1 MQRAAVILA
10 AGKGTRMKSELP
22 KVLHKICGRPML
34 DYVTESLNNAGIENI
49 TIVVGHRGDMVA
61 KNLPGNIS
69 VVNQDPQLGTAH
81 ALLQAKERLE
91 GFSGNLLV
99 IGGDTPLITQSSL
112 KNLLEYH
119 ENIGARATVLTAE
132 LIDPGNYG
140 RVIRETSGRVLKI
153 VEQRDASQEEL
164 AIREINTGIYVF
176 SGEGLFEALS
186 EIKNNNAQKEYYLTD
201 LIEKYVKAELPVEAY
216 KIKDAGE
223 IMGINDRCQLAEV
236 ESNMRQRILTDLM
249 LSGVTV
255 IDPKNTYVDREVKV
269 GQDTTIL
276 PFTIIEGRSSIGPN
290 CTIGPGTHLI
300 DVQVGTGAVIRNSII
315 MESLIG
321 NNCNIGPFAYIRPGC
336 VLEQEVKVGDF
347 VELKKAKIGVKSK
360 VPHLSYIGDT
370 TMGSEVN
377 IGAGTITCNYDGSNK
392 WPTMIGNRAFVGSN
406 TNFVAP
412 VEIGSGAVIGAGST
426 ITKNVPENTLSIA
439 RGRQKNIEGYNKKIT
454 AKEKDL

>member
-49 TIVVGHRGDMVA
+49 VIVVGHRGDMVA
-61 KNLPGNIS
+61 KNLPGNVSI
-69 VVNQDPQLGTAH
+69 VNQDPQLGTAH
-81 ALLQAKERLE
+81 AMLQTRERLE

-99 IGGDTPLITQSSL
+99 VGGDTPLVTHSSL

-119 ENIGARATVLTAE
+119 ENIKARATVLTAE
-132 LIDPGNYG
+132 LADPGNYG
-140 RVIRETSGRVLKI
+140 RVIRESTGKVLKI
-153 VEQRDASQEEL
+153 VEQKDAGQEEL
-164 AIREINTGIYVF
+164 SVREINTGIYAF
-176 SGEGLFEALS
+176 SGEGLFDALL

-201 LIEKYVKAELPVEAY
+201 LIEKYVKAGLAVEAY

-223 IMGINDRCQLAEV
+223 ILGINDRCQLAEV
-236 ESNMRQRILTDLM
+236 ESIMRQRILTDLM

-255 IDPKNTYVDREVKV
+255 VDPKNTFVDREVTV
-269 GQDTTIL
+269 GQDTIIL
-276 PFTIIEGRSSIGPN
+276 PFTIIEGKSFIGPD
-290 CTIGPGTHLI
+290 CTIGPGSHLV
-300 DVQVGTGAVIRNSII
+300 DVQVGAGALIRNSII
-315 MESLIG
+315 MESSIG
-321 NNCNIGPFAYIRPGC
+321 NKCNIGPFAYIRPGC
-336 VLEQEVKVGDF
+336 VLEQGVKVGDF

-392 WPTMIGNRAFVGSN
+392 WPTIIGNRAFVGSN

-426 ITKNVPENTLSIA
+426 ITKNVPDNALGVA
-439 RGRQKNIEGYNKKIT
+439 RGRQKNIEGYNDKK
-454 AKEKDL
+454 

>member
-176 SGEGLFEALS
+176 SGEGLFEALL